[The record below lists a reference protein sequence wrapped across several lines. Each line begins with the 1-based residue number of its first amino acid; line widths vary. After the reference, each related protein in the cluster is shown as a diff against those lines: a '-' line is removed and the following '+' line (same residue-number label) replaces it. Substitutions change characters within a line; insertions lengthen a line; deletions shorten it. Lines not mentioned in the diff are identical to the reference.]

1 MNFGNILISSAAG
14 KVSLLKAMQ
23 EAARRINP
31 EIKVFAGDIDERA
44 LTRFVADAFWQMPAT
59 TEAEVTK
66 LLLGCKE
73 RNIRV
78 ILPTRDAE
86 LVFWAKQKKLF
97 AENNIAVI
105 VSSAE
110 AVQRCMD
117 KLAFSDFAQ
126 QQHLP
131 FIRAGLKPEKAKD
144 ARYVVKER
152 FGAGSRNIGINL
164 SLDEAQQHA
173 KLLKEPLFQ
182 FYVGGKEISIDAW
195 LDAKSNVKGLVLR
208 RRDKVVNGE
217 SQVTTTFRNEALE
230 KTASDILHKLQLSG
244 PVVMQAII
252 QAPDTMNVVECN
264 ARFGGAST
272 AAIAVGL
279 DSLFWSLLQAYDLDL
294 ASHPFDRAAA
304 DICQLRL
311 PSDVIMSVDDD
322 FNF

>member
-1 MNFGNILISSAAG
+1 MNFGNILISSAAA

-23 EAARRINP
+23 EAARQINP
-31 EIKVFAGDIDERA
+31 EIQVFAGDLDETA
-44 LTRFVADAFWQMPAT
+44 LTRFVSNAFWHMPAT
-59 TEAEVTK
+59 TETEVTK

-97 AENNIAVI
+97 AENNISVI

-110 AVQRCMD
+110 ATTRCLD
-117 KLAFSDFAQ
+117 KLAFSEFAQ
-126 QQHLP
+126 LHQMP
-131 FIRAGLKPEKAKD
+131 FIAAGLKPEKVKD
-144 ARYVVKER
+144 GRYVVKER

-164 SLDEAQQHA
+164 DLDRGLQHA
-173 KLLKEPLFQ
+173 KQLKEPIFQ
-182 FYVGGKEISIDAW
+182 LYVQGQEISIDAW

-217 SQVTTTFRNEALE
+217 SQVTTTFRNKTLE
-230 KTASDILHKLQLSG
+230 KAASEILHKLQLSG

-252 QAPDTMNVVECN
+252 QTPDKMNVIECN
-264 ARFGGAST
+264 PRFGGAST
-272 AAIAVGL
+272 ASIAVGL
-279 DSLFWSLLQAYDLDL
+279 DSLFWSLLQAYELDL
-294 ASHPFDRAAA
+294 AAYPFDRAAV

-322 FNF
+322 PSL